1 MSGPPRSLL
10 RSRAGR
16 VLTRLGNVILRP
28 IAERGWIGP
37 WAVLEHVGRRSG
49 RRYRTPLAVLEA
61 GDRLVIP
68 VPFGIGTQWVQN
80 VLAAGG
86 ATLHWRGRDLVVED
100 PRLVVWPDVRALVRR
115 PLRAIVWLTRVR
127 DLVSVRPRDQATAAG
142 EPSGPPES

>member
-49 RRYRTPLAVLEA
+49 RRYRTPVAVLQA

-68 VPFGIGTQWVQN
+68 VPFGLGTQWVQN

-86 ATLHWRGRDLVVED
+86 ATIHWRGRDLAVED
-100 PRLVVWPDVRALVRR
+100 PRLVVWPDVRPLVAR

-127 DLVSVRPRDQATAAG
+127 DLVSVRPAA
-142 EPSGPPES
+142 

>member
-1 MSGPPRSLL
+1 MSGPPRSLV
-10 RSRAGR
+10 RSRVGR
-16 VLTRLGNVILRP
+16 VLTRLANVILRP

-61 GDRLVIP
+61 GDRFVIP
-68 VPFGIGTQWVQN
+68 VPFGLGTQWVQN

-86 ATLHWRGRDLVVED
+86 ATLHWHGKDVPVED
-100 PRLVVWPDVRALVRR
+100 PRLVTWPDVQPLVRR

-127 DLVSVRPRDQATAAG
+127 DMVSVRPGDQADAAR
-142 EPSGPPES
+142 EPSGPRES